1 MKRLA
6 LLVFLSCSLAIHADE
21 LDNPS
26 VQPIPSDDLLCLSLP
41 GFRFGLGSV
50 AEDSAG
56 VQIGGAAVD
65 TADLTGIQRAELAG
79 CHCSMLDFNGLGKN
93 NKE

>member
-56 VQIGGAAVD
+56 VQIGLV
-65 TADLTGIQRAELAG
+65 
-79 CHCSMLDFNGLGKN
+79 NGFGSEGGTRWLPLLN
-93 NKE
+93 ARF